1 MIVYAQGDITKFDVD
16 AIVNA
21 SNGFGYMGGKRCV
34 KELHRGVAESIQFA
48 SQGAV
53 ERLARAKCKAHSFFG
68 YSPGTVFV
76 TDAPNLGCRKIIH
89 AVTMRTP
96 GSKAK
101 IKKIMELIPKIVAV
115 AEDLNMKSIAIPLLG
130 CGTGGLDRKT
140 VQNLLAHNLISDKVT
155 FYIVTSL

>member
-1 MIVYAQGDITKFDVD
+1 VLMNYIE
-16 AIVNA
+16 
-21 SNGFGYMGGKRCV
+21 
-34 KELHRGVAESIQFA
+34 ELQRAFNFA
-48 SQGAV
+48 SCGAV

-76 TDAPNLGCRKIIH
+76 TDAPNLECKKIIH

-101 IKKIMELIPKIVAV
+101 IKKIKDLIPKIVAV
-115 AEDLNMKSIAIPLLG
+115 AENLNINSVAIPLLG
-130 CGTGGLDRKT
+130 CGTGGLDRQI
-140 VQNLLAHNLISDKVT
+140 VQELLADNLRSNKVT

>member
-1 MIVYAQGDITKFDVD
+1 MLMNYIEELQRAFNLHLAVLL
-16 AIVNA
+16 
-21 SNGFGYMGGKRCV
+21 NGLQEQNVR
-34 KELHRGVAESIQFA
+34 HTP
-48 SQGAV
+48 
-53 ERLARAKCKAHSFFG
+53 FFG

-76 TDAPNLGCRKIIH
+76 TDAPNLECKKIIH

-101 IKKIMELIPKIVAV
+101 IKKIKVLIPKIVAV
-115 AEDLNMKSIAIPLLG
+115 AENLNINSVAIPLLG

>member
-1 MIVYAQGDITKFDVD
+1 M
-16 AIVNA
+16 
-21 SNGFGYMGGKRCV
+21 
-34 KELHRGVAESIQFA
+34 
-48 SQGAV
+48 
-53 ERLARAKCKAHSFFG
+53 
-68 YSPGTVFV
+68 

-101 IKKIMELIPKIVAV
+101 IKKIMELILKIVAV

-130 CGTGGLDRKT
+130 CRTGGLDRKT